1 MAMLIYNLDISESL
15 KMLWAPL
22 LTALL
27 YSDRVFNVYFSCLK
41 LNFSV
46 FVSENQEFEYDC
58 HCCWLCLTQPA
69 LWICDDLCL
78 MLSEDVIVGI

>member
-46 FVSENQEFEYDC
+46 FVSENEEFESDC
-58 HCCWLCLTQPA
+58 HCIVVGCVWLSQL
-69 LWICDDLCL
+69 CDDLCL